1 MPDGPKLAVVI
12 SCYNYESFVERAI
25 RSVIDQARDD
35 CEVVVVDDGSTDN
48 SWDVIKRSGVTA
60 FKIDNS
66 GQRAACLFGLDRT
79 QAPFVLFLDA
89 DDELKPG
96 ALDAIIDLLDP
107 EVAKLQFALT
117 RIDAEGNLIGGALP
131 SLETFRSRGVLAR
144 QVLRSGVYKTPPTSG
159 NVFRRDLCEFLREA
173 DYDRAVDGIILF
185 AAPLLG
191 DVVSISKELGY
202 YRIHGRNDSGVGRR
216 PDVGSI
222 ERDINRFL
230 ARMEHL
236 RLIVRRFKPDQ
247 ELVDARQAFYFRD
260 CKFCLDITS
269 GRRPRLIALPRLLYK
284 LMGEPFSAKNKIAM
298 AVFYFLASVLPNDRG
313 KALLA
318 YRLKT
323 GRRSAMGLAKEIVR

>member
-1 MPDGPKLAVVI
+1 M
-12 SCYNYESFVERAI
+12 
-25 RSVIDQARDD
+25 
-35 CEVVVVDDGSTDN
+35 
-48 SWDVIKRSGVTA
+48 
-60 FKIDNS
+60 
-66 GQRAACLFGLDRT
+66 
-79 QAPFVLFLDA
+79 
-89 DDELKPG
+89 
-96 ALDAIIDLLDP
+96 
-107 EVAKLQFALT
+107 
-117 RIDAEGNLIGGALP
+117 IGGALP
-131 SLETFRSRGVLAR
+131 SLKTFRSRGVLAR

-191 DVVSISKELGY
+191 DVVSISQELGY

-284 LMGEPFSAKNKIAM
+284 LMGEPLSAKNKIAM

-313 KALLA
+313 KALLD
-318 YRLKT
+318 YQLKT